1 MGMKFSHKIAI
12 TIVVVISIW
21 IVSGQIFTVDD
32 KKSPAVEKR
41 AALVDVRV
49 KSISAADYSR
59 RFRVYG
65 ATESVRKVMLKAET
79 EGKVVEILAQE
90 GQFLEEGMPILQLD
104 MRDREVR
111 LLQAK
116 SLVAQKA
123 LDYKATKSLSRKGLQ
138 SETKL
143 AQMRAELDAAN
154 ALLVQI
160 EIDITNTTIKAP
172 FDGKLDKVHK
182 EVGDVVEAMKDE
194 VATVITVDPFLVV
207 GYISEKWVR
216 DIREGMPVNVHLAS
230 KQDFEG
236 EITFLS
242 SIANPATRTFRIE
255 VEISSA
261 VAPVAEGISAAMEI
275 FFAPVAA
282 HYIPAS
288 ALTLNDKGNIGVKI
302 VDAAGRAQFLATEI
316 LDETESGTWVSGL
329 PKMVD
334 VITLGQAFVRPGDRV
349 TIVQNPDKQSIHNLS
364 SSCKKSIEGA
374 PCESIN

>member
-12 TIVVVISIW
+12 TIVVVISVW

-41 AALVDVRV
+41 AALVDVLV

-65 ATESVRKVMLKAET
+65 ATESVRKVMLKAVT

-172 FDGKLDKVHK
+172 FDGKLDKVH
-182 EVGDVVEAMKDE
+182 
-194 VATVITVDPFLVV
+194 
-207 GYISEKWVR
+207 
-216 DIREGMPVNVHLAS
+216 
-230 KQDFEG
+230 
-236 EITFLS
+236 
-242 SIANPATRTFRIE
+242 
-255 VEISSA
+255 
-261 VAPVAEGISAAMEI
+261 
-275 FFAPVAA
+275 
-282 HYIPAS
+282 
-288 ALTLNDKGNIGVKI
+288 
-302 VDAAGRAQFLATEI
+302 
-316 LDETESGTWVSGL
+316 
-329 PKMVD
+329 
-334 VITLGQAFVRPGDRV
+334 
-349 TIVQNPDKQSIHNLS
+349 
-364 SSCKKSIEGA
+364 
-374 PCESIN
+374 